1 MISETRCGTKV
12 NIYIF
17 IVLLLIKKSV
27 CFTLSIGKCI
37 DKLIRITEEEVIS
50 DNARAEIN
58 DVINR
63 LRVTQ
68 PGNSVHRKTTPM
80 RPVTSLKDLIEV
92 ILHDSS
98 HENNDHHSVNFFEE
112 VRRNIDNS
120 GVFKPSD
127 HSIKASM
134 IRCLPD
140 GMSNDQKTTYSEAI
154 SALKVTLIYLVGF
167 QISVLSENKLT
178 SLLIKVKIGERNE
191 VMKKLRKEIKT
202 LMNDC
207 RRKNFRQCMQCM
219 SAYYNLC
226 VLWDIVVLYLSAIF
240 SINSGHSKDNIIEA
254 EKVLIDRQ
262 RRKDKK
268 LIKCFV
274 QPQKEN
280 VLFALLYTPN
290 QWLPL
295 QAFLDSRDMKSES
308 LDHLCNGQFTF
319 TPLESR
325 KAKVFMSMFG
335 SCLRWAYSNNKWTN
349 FKFEKTTEAGKTY
362 FHIFPA
368 DYPNYYVKMGL
379 FSWLVRCKKGD
390 PEGCNNGT
398 WVIER
403 LIYNGDECY
412 VLCTKDSNGNCL
424 SAGYTKRLHGKRGV
438 INKRRMW
445 LIRKSNSFNGD
456 STSQLMQTM

>member
-1 MISETRCGTKV
+1 MISERRRGTKV
-12 NIYIF
+12 NLYISILF
-17 IVLLLIKKSV
+17 LLIKKSV
-27 CFTLSIGKCI
+27 CITLSL
-37 DKLIRITEEEVIS
+37 DKLTRITEEEVIS
-50 DNARAEIN
+50 DNARAQIY

-63 LRVTQ
+63 LLLMQT
-68 PGNSVHRKTTPM
+68 GNSIHRKTTPT
-80 RPVTSLKDLIEV
+80 RIVTNLKDLIEV
-92 ILHDSS
+92 ILHDFS
-98 HENNDHHSVNFFEE
+98 HENNDHHSAIFFEE

-127 HSIKASM
+127 QSIKASM
-134 IRCLPD
+134 IRYLPD
-140 GMSNDQKTTYSEAI
+140 GMTNDQKTAYSEAI
-154 SALKVTLIYLVGF
+154 SALKVTLLYLVGF

-178 SLLIKVKIGERNE
+178 SLLKKVNIGDRNE
-191 VMKKLRKEIKT
+191 IMKKLRKEIKT

-207 RRKNFRQCMQCM
+207 RRRNFRQCMQLM

-240 SINSGHSKDNIIEA
+240 SINSGHSKDDIIEA

-268 LIKCFV
+268 LIKCFE
-274 QPQKEN
+274 QPQKNN
-280 VLFALLYTPN
+280 VIFALLYTPN

-308 LDHLCNGQFTF
+308 LDHLCSGQFTI
-319 TPLESR
+319 TPLEHRS
-325 KAKVFMSMFG
+325 ATVYMSMFG

-368 DYPNYYVKMGL
+368 DYPNYYVKMGM

-403 LIYNGDECY
+403 LKYNVDECY

-424 SAGYTKRLHGKRGV
+424 SAGYTKQLYGKRGV
-438 INKRRMW
+438 INKKRMW